1 MFIVAKYHYS
11 RTNSYACLEASKK
24 RQIKKI
30 LRMQKETFYMLYTEI
45 YASLEEAPGIL
56 VLAVLW
62 QKHLLLIPFFIPIDD
77 LNIPAPQSA
86 PHLSKC
92 YSKAESMSQQQQ
104 ADQWHPEEE
113 KSTLDPNTHR
123 NRFTLTCKCLTTFT
137 RLAFQL
143 IDLALCFLPRWS
155 QIFSWL

>member
-11 RTNSYACLEASKK
+11 RSNSYACLKASKK

-56 VLAVLW
+56 LAVLW
-62 QKHLLLIPFFIPIDD
+62 QKHLLDSFLHSYRWFKQPSSPVSTP
-77 LNIPAPQSA
+77 L
-86 PHLSKC
+86 KC
-92 YSKAESMSQQQQ
+92 YSKADSMSQQQQ

-113 KSTLDPNTHR
+113 KSTPDPNTHH
-123 NRFTLTCKCLTTFT
+123 NQFTLTCKCLTTFT